1 MFRLPE
7 RTSVFHILL
16 SVLMTTLSICFFVFG
31 CHLSGINLFNKE
43 SVFQNFTVLKAF
55 MLAFFLFFT
64 IIFLV
69 FSVRILG
76 KRKDLKRRSVGK
88 MYKEKTLP
96 TVIIT
101 LVVLGIV
108 GRDAYKLYQSSNPTF
123 QFYLW

>member
-31 CHLSGINLFNKE
+31 CHFSGINLSGKE

-55 MLAFFLFFT
+55 MFAFFLFFT
-64 IIFLV
+64 IIFLI
-69 FSVRILG
+69 FSIRILG

-88 MYKEKTLP
+88 LYKENTLP

-101 LVVLGIV
+101 LMVFGIV
-108 GRDAYKLYQSSNPTF
+108 VREAYILRESFNPT
-123 QFYLW
+123 L